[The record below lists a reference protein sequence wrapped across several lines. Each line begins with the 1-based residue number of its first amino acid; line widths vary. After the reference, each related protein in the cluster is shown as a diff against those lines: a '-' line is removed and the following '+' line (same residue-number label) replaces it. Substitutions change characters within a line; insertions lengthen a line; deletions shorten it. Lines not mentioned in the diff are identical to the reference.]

1 VRFQNDGMV
10 LWYGTSD
17 APAPDGPVSSA
28 TGNQVT
34 VAVQPPSPSN
44 TVQIV
49 YRVNG
54 GANATIHAA
63 LSRQDLVQKVQYFLG
78 KFPAFKP
85 GDKIDYIAV
94 GYAPGKQVPAKAD
107 AANLS
112 TSFNIAGGSAHA
124 ASPAASGGAAPAGAS
139 SAATPSAPPATGAV
153 AGKGPYKVDGY
164 IFFENGL
171 PAAGVAT
178 RLYDRGFGKAA
189 TKLGEITTDVNG
201 YYAIAY
207 EVKKGSANLEVRVVE
222 AHGAEI
228 ALCDTRHDADANE
241 VLNLVAPL
249 SVRPPAPEFARISA
263 DIAKETGSLH
273 LKDAK
278 EDDDQQDLTLI
289 ASATGWDARLVALA
303 ATAEQLAPASGISA
317 EILYGVL
324 RAGLP
329 TNKNQLARTKVEDF
343 ESALHEAA
351 AMGIVKVAPAAIAA
365 AGNAFEKYALATL
378 RAASA
383 QGTLSS
389 FTELLQHSGLTAAEQ
404 AAFEKVYF
412 AQGSNSD
419 QLWEKVEH
427 LGISKAKIEIL
438 KLQGRLFYL
447 TMNSAKLT
455 EQLQK
460 EVGSIEKLPSLAE
473 KDYFLPKTWKEL
485 LSKLAGN
492 NQKALAALIP
502 ATYGADTVEE
512 NLEAYTNDLARRIR
526 MSYPIYVIARMLETQ
541 DLHHGGKHP
550 GPKPALPP
558 FLRKAAALGFE
569 LGRTPVEQFVCKNK
583 KELLA
588 GVKADEGE
596 ELIEDLKRLQRLY
609 QITPSDESLKVL
621 LESGLKSAHDVA
633 RIPFDAFMRRFAP
646 RFPSLREA
654 ELVFRKAHQ
663 VKSTVLS
670 HSQMAKSA
678 TSSPGMFAT
687 SPPPAR
693 RQAAKNNL
701 IEHFPNMENLFGS
714 LDFCQC
720 SDCRSVLGPAAYLV
734 DILQFLDPH
743 PADWA
748 SFLSEWKSKHGNA
761 PYPWQN
767 ETEWKSQS
775 AHQGKG
781 HKDDSSKGEK
791 TPYEVFIERR
801 PDIPHL
807 PLTCENTNV
816 VLPYIDIVNEVLEYY
831 VAHDALSA
839 GSGYDTGNAKSE
851 ELLAEPHNV
860 LPAAYDKLQK
870 AKYPRPLPF
879 DLWLETVR
887 RFVEHFHVELAEIL
901 DIFRAS
907 SDLFPAA
914 AHARSYGLASVF
926 AEALRLSPAEYALFT
941 DAAVHHNWHQL
952 YGFES
957 ASEAANELASAKTLA
972 QRLGL
977 SYRDLIETINTWFVN
992 PQLHALVVLEK
1003 IGSELEEILR
1013 YKKSAASAKGCS
1025 DSGES
1030 SLKEENSAFEEHLTQ
1045 ATGSLENLSFDVK
1058 SWLEKAWQGGDLN
1071 HALVLSNPGD
1081 PSNFA
1086 QTTLVNADG
1095 SPADASVLL
1104 RLHLFVRLREKLGW
1118 TNRELDHALLVAIPK
1133 SYLPLTTAN
1142 MGAAFTTA
1150 LLYLAHFKTLE
1161 AQLNF
1166 GKEGRLKLLVL
1177 WNNIFTA
1184 GRDSMYAELFLRN
1197 SALKT
1202 EPGYQKVFDD
1212 PLGNY
1217 LSQPGVLLKDNL
1229 VAVEAALNVTASDME
1244 AVLVDAGSDVGTAAL
1259 TLDTVS
1265 LLYRH
1270 ALLARGLH
1278 IAVVDVLSLKAL
1290 SGLNPFQPLK
1300 PDHVTSV
1307 ADDYP
1312 LSQTL
1317 PFVEAENLIRESGF
1331 KVEDLNYLLR
1341 HQFDPVGKYRDD
1353 PNALLRLVKTLA
1365 TGLRSIQSQL
1375 AVPAD
1380 ASSLTDELLQQKAAL
1395 VLPAAA
1401 AAAFAAMWN
1410 GTIEYDAA
1418 QQGTAQANALD
1429 PTAFTQMADLTVS
1442 YDAVLQAQKL
1452 AYHGVLTDAR
1462 LAQLQAANASP
1473 LLVPLL
1479 AQVKAQESDFY
1490 NKYLSGFLSATDFQ
1504 NLFTPPPAGSTDA
1517 QTQSALAARRLLLAQ
1532 RLFPWVQQQLQ
1543 RQFVV
1548 DQLATST
1555 GANSSLLQSLLT
1567 SPWLL
1572 SDPKAAGAPLLKSF
1586 LALGNSGIDF
1596 ATYASSDGSGAAA
1609 AAQVA
1614 GSADTTNQIPTAAQS
1629 IQFQGYFE
1637 VPATGT
1643 YRFYALLG
1651 KQGAQAQLVTDQS
1664 PTPLIQGAAASDG
1677 AELSQTIDLKA
1688 GVPYFFTFSAGNLN
1702 GRNVVVSIQGES
1714 LPKNAMSG
1722 LVLYAKSAVDQA
1734 GRAWTLLSKTLLLMT
1749 KLALNERELRYL
1761 VSHAADFD
1769 NLSFSQMPVSAA
1781 DAAGIDPTILF
1792 RQFLRLAR
1800 YAKLKRE
1807 IAGGSD
1813 DLIGV
1818 FDNAQQ
1824 TYPASSDAGKAQ
1836 AALFDAVCQ
1845 LVANLTRRDLATVES
1860 AAVQLGIGPPQ
1871 AVVSGNVL
1879 TVALPQLRHENGLN
1893 RLWRALNL
1901 AQKLGVPVETV
1912 ARWATPSPDA
1922 AVAREVR
1929 HSVKA
1934 RYERE
1939 SWLTLAPTIFDRL
1952 RQRKRDALVAFIMQR
1967 NGFEDRNQLFEYFL
1981 IDPGMEPIVQTSRLR
1996 LAMSAVQTFVQRCLL
2011 NLEPEVQAAA
2021 LNADQWEW
2029 MKRYRVWE
2037 ANREIFLFP
2046 ENWLDPEFRDDKT
2059 DMFQELEGNLL
2070 QGDIT
2075 NDLAED
2081 ALFAYLKKLEVIARL
2096 EIVSVYAD
2104 QDPEEPE
2111 SNVLHVIGRTRNQPH
2126 KYYYRTFENQMWTAW
2141 EATGVD
2147 IDGDHVV
2154 GMVWQGCMNLF
2165 WLTFLDKP
2173 KQGDDGGGQQIDATK
2188 PMVMPTGVPHKEIN
2202 VQLNWSEYYQG
2213 QWTPRGSGGFGN
2225 PITVI
2230 VSAGF
2235 DQSAAYV
2242 HGEVEQDDEMEV
2254 ARINLHFEQAFAP
2267 DTRFPVPSTDPKAH
2281 VPRQPKPGPLDFAF
2295 EIISKNA
2302 PPQVVPGEAQLEPPF
2317 TGLKPEVNRFT
2328 APKAVQVRYVES
2340 IEQVDNNPPT
2350 VHMATRVIITAEDE
2364 REGSDQI
2371 TACPTPIHA
2380 ELPNVGLLVTPF
2392 FYQDSQH
2399 VFFVE
2404 PSLTESVIDK
2414 WEHWAI
2420 PFPAVATQRGAEG
2433 RLRVTPC
2440 FPRYKPPKTLPA
2452 SVRPFNGAFGP
2463 GERFHLLI
2471 PSDPTTG
2478 DRCEIHYGGHAIG
2491 VGGSKGAVQTPA
2503 SRPKPGSTP
2512 GKPKPAQ
2519 KPASKGAR
2527 K

>member
-1 VRFQNDGMV
+1 MRFQNDGMV

-17 APAPDGPVSSA
+17 APAPDGAVGSA

-54 GANATIHAA
+54 GAHAA
-63 LSRQDLVQKVQYFLG
+63 FYATVSRQDLVHKVQYFLG

-85 GDKIDYIAV
+85 GDQIEYIAV
-94 GYAPGKQVPAKAD
+94 GHAPGKQVPATAD

-112 TSFNIAGGSAHA
+112 TRFSIAGGSGHA
-124 ASPAASGGAAPAGAS
+124 ALSAGALVHAA
-139 SAATPSAPPATGAV
+139 SAATPPAPAATGAT

-171 PAAGVAT
+171 PAAGVQT

-189 TKLGEITTDVNG
+189 NKLGEIATDVNG

-207 EVKKGSANLEVRVVE
+207 DVKRGSVNLEVRVVD

-228 ALCDTRHDADANE
+228 VLCDTRHDAEANE

-249 SVRPPAPEFARISA
+249 SVRLPAPEFERISA

-289 ASATGWDARLVALA
+289 ANATGWDARLVALA
-303 ATAEQLAPASGISA
+303 ATAEHLAPEAGMTA
-317 EILYGVL
+317 ELLYGVL

-329 TNKNQLARTKVEDF
+329 TNKNQLARTKIEEF

-351 AMGIVKVAPAAIAA
+351 AMGIVKADHAAIAA
-365 AGNAFEKYALATL
+365 AKTAFEKWAMKTL
-378 RAASA
+378 REASA
-383 QGTLSS
+383 HGTVSS
-389 FTELLQHSGLTAAEQ
+389 FTELLEHSGLTAAEQ

-412 AQGSNSD
+412 AQGSQPD

-427 LGISKAKIEIL
+427 LGIAKEKIEIL
-438 KLQGRLFYL
+438 KLQGRLLYL

-455 EQLQK
+455 EHLQK
-460 EVGSIEKLPSLAE
+460 VVGSIEKLPTLAE
-473 KDYFLPKTWKEL
+473 KDYFQPKTWKDL
-485 LSKLAGN
+485 LHQLAAN

-512 NLEAYTNDLARRIR
+512 NLEAYSNDLARRIR
-526 MSYPIYVIARMLETQ
+526 MSYPVYVIARMLETQ
-541 DLHHGGKHP
+541 DLHHGGKQP
-550 GPKPALPP
+550 GPKPALPAC
-558 FLRKAAALGFE
+558 LRKAAELGFE
-569 LGRTPVEQFVCKNK
+569 LGRTPVEPFVCKNK
-583 KELLA
+583 KELFH
-588 GVKADEGE
+588 GVKPDEVE
-596 ELIEDLKRLQRLY
+596 ELIADIKRLQRLY

-633 RIPFDAFMRRFAP
+633 RIPFEDFMRRFGP
-646 RFPSLREA
+646 RFPSPREA

-670 HSQMAKSA
+670 HAQMAKSA
-678 TSSPGMFAT
+678 ASSPGMFAT

-693 RQAAKNNL
+693 RLAAKNNL
-701 IEHFPNMENLFGS
+701 LEHFPNMENLFGS

-720 SDCRSVLGPAAYLV
+720 QECRSVLGPAAYLV

-743 PADWA
+743 PADWS
-748 SFLSEWKSKHGNA
+748 SFLAEWKSKHGNA
-761 PYPWQN
+761 PYPYRN
-767 ETEWKSQS
+767 EAEWKSHAARSGSGQN
-775 AHQGKG
+775 
-781 HKDDSSKGEK
+781 KDGSKGEK
-791 TPYEVFIERR
+791 TPYEVFLERR
-801 PDIPHL
+801 PDIAHL

-839 GSGYDTGNAKSE
+839 NSGYDTGNAKSE

-860 LPAAYDKLQK
+860 LPAAYEKLEK

-887 RFVEHFHVELAEIL
+887 RFVGHFDMDLSEIL
-901 DIFRAS
+901 EIFCPNN
-907 SDLFPAA
+907 DLFAAA
-914 AHARSYGLASVF
+914 AHAKSYGLASVF
-926 AEALRLSPAEYALFT
+926 AEALGLAPAEYALFT
-941 DAAVHHNWHQL
+941 DATAHHRWHEL
-952 YGFES
+952 YGFEN
-957 ASEAANELASAKTLA
+957 ASEAAGELLSAKTLA
-972 QRLGL
+972 GRLGL
-977 SYRDLIETINTWFVN
+977 SYRDLIENINTWFVN
-992 PQLHALVVLEK
+992 PQLHALVALEK

-1013 YKKSAASAKGCS
+1013 YKKAAASAQGCS
-1025 DSGES
+1025 GSGEGL
-1030 SLKEENSAFEEHLTQ
+1030 LKEDKTAFEEHLTL
-1045 ATGSLENLSFDVK
+1045 ATGSLENLNFDVK
-1058 SWLEKAWQGGDLN
+1058 SWLEKAWQSGDLN

-1086 QTTLVNADG
+1086 QTSLVNVDG
-1095 SPADASVLL
+1095 SPADASVFL

-1118 TNRELDHALLVAIPK
+1118 TAKELDHALQVAIPK

-1161 AQLNF
+1161 ARLNF
-1166 GKEGRLKLLVL
+1166 GKDSRLKMLVL

-1229 VAVEAALNVTASDME
+1229 VAVEAALNMTASDME
-1244 AVLVDAGSDVGTAAL
+1244 AVLVDAGSDVNTAAL

-1270 ALLARGLH
+1270 ALLAKALH
-1278 IAVVDVLSLKAL
+1278 IGVSDLVSLKTL
-1290 SGLNPFQPLK
+1290 SGLNPFRTLK
-1300 PDHVTSV
+1300 SDHVTAV

-1317 PFVEAENLIRESGF
+1317 PFVEAESLLRESGF

-1353 PNALLRLVKTLA
+1353 PPALLRLVKTLA
-1365 TGLRSIQSQL
+1365 TGLKSIQTQL
-1375 AVPAD
+1375 AVPTD
-1380 ASSLTDELLQQKAAL
+1380 ASALSDELLLQKAAL
-1395 VLPAAA
+1395 VLPADAA
-1401 AAAFAAMWN
+1401 AVFSAMWN
-1410 GTIEYDAA
+1410 GSIEYDAA
-1418 QQGTAQANALD
+1418 QPGAPAHALD
-1429 PTAFTQMADLTVS
+1429 PAAFAQMADLTVS

-1452 AYHGVLTDAR
+1452 AYRGVLTDTR

-1473 LLVPLL
+1473 TLASLL
-1479 AQVKAQESDFY
+1479 AQVKAQETDFY
-1490 NKYLSGFLSATDFQ
+1490 NKYLSGFLSAADLQ
-1504 NLFTPPPAGSTDA
+1504 NLFTLPPAGATDA
-1517 QTQSALAARRLLLAQ
+1517 QTQSALATRRLLLAQ

-1555 GANSSLLQSLLT
+1555 SADSSLLQSLLT
-1567 SPWLL
+1567 LPWLL
-1572 SDPKAAGAPLLKSF
+1572 SDPLAAGAPLLNSF
-1586 LALGNSGIDF
+1586 LALGNPGIDL
-1596 ATYASSDGSGAAA
+1596 TCYASNDASGTAVAALVTA
-1609 AAQVA
+1609 
-1614 GSADTTNQIPTAAQS
+1614 SADTTHQIPTGAQS
-1629 IQFQGYFE
+1629 LVLQGYFE

-1643 YRFYALLG
+1643 YRFFALLG
-1651 KQGAQAQLVTDQS
+1651 KQGTQAQLVTDQS
-1664 PTPLIQGAAASDG
+1664 PVPLMQGIAASDG
-1677 AELSQTIDLKA
+1677 AELSQAIDLKA
-1688 GVPYFFTFSAGNLN
+1688 GVPCFFTFTAGNLN
-1702 GRNVVVSIQGES
+1702 GGNVVLSMQGES

-1722 LVLYAKSAVDQA
+1722 LVLYAKSAVDRA
-1734 GRAWTLLSKTLLLMT
+1734 ARAWTLLCKTLLAMT

-1761 VSHAADFD
+1761 LSHAADFD

-1781 DAAGIDPTILF
+1781 DAAGIDPSILF
-1792 RQFLRLAR
+1792 RPLLRLAR
-1800 YAKLKRE
+1800 YAKLKQE
-1807 IAGGSD
+1807 IAGGGD
-1813 DLIGV
+1813 GLIGI
-1818 FDNAQQ
+1818 FENAQQ
-1824 TYPASSDAGKAQ
+1824 SYPAATDAGKAES
-1836 AALFDAVCQ
+1836 ALFNTVCQ
-1845 LVANLTRRDLATVES
+1845 QVANLTRRDLAAVQS
-1860 AAVQLGIGPPQ
+1860 AAVQLGIGPPR
-1871 AVVSGNVL
+1871 AVVSGNML
-1879 TVALPQLRHENGLN
+1879 TVALPQLRQETGLR
-1893 RLWRALNL
+1893 RLWRAMNL

-1922 AVAREVR
+1922 AIAREVR

-1967 NGFEDRNQLFEYFL
+1967 DGFVDRNQLFEYFL

-1996 LAMSAVQTFVQRCLL
+1996 LAISAVQTFVQRCLL
-2011 NLEPEVQAAA
+2011 NLEPEVNSAA
-2021 LNADQWEW
+2021 LNAAQWEW

-2059 DMFQELEGNLL
+2059 DMFQELEGDLL

-2081 ALFAYLKKLEVIARL
+2081 ALFAYLKKLEVVARL
-2096 EIVSVYAD
+2096 EIVSIFAD

-2111 SNVLHVIGRTRNQPH
+2111 SSVLHVIGRTRNHPH

-2141 EATGVD
+2141 EAADVD

-2154 GMVWQGCMNLF
+2154 GVVWQGRMNLF

-2173 KQGDDGGGQQIDATK
+2173 KTGDDGGGQQIDATK
-2188 PMVMPTGVPHKEIN
+2188 PMVMPTGVPHKEVQ

-2213 QWTPRGSGGFGN
+2213 QWTARGSGGFGN
-2225 PITVI
+2225 PVTVI
-2230 VSAGF
+2230 VKASF
-2235 DQSAAYV
+2235 DQSAVYV
-2242 HGEVEQDDEMEV
+2242 HGTVQQEGEIEV
-2254 ARINLHFEQAFAP
+2254 ARINLHFDEAFAP
-2267 DTRFPVPSTDPKAH
+2267 DTRFPAPSTDPKAH
-2281 VPRQPKPGPLDFAF
+2281 RPRQPVPGPLDFAF

-2302 PPQVVPGEAQLEPPF
+2302 PPRVVPGEAQLEPPF
-2317 TGLKPEVNRFT
+2317 MGLKPEVNRFI
-2328 APKAVQVRYVES
+2328 APKAIKVRYVES
-2340 IEQVDNNPPT
+2340 IEQVDNQPPT
-2350 VHMATRVIITAEDE
+2350 VHMATRVIMTTEDE

-2380 ELPNVGLLVTPF
+2380 DLPNVGLLVTPF

-2399 VFFVE
+2399 VFFVK
-2404 PSLTESVIDK
+2404 PSLSESVIDK

-2420 PFPAVATQRGAEG
+2420 PFPAVATQRGAQG
-2433 RLRVTPC
+2433 RLRLAPC
-2440 FPRYKPPKTLPA
+2440 FPRYKPPKMLPA
-2452 SVRPFNGAFGP
+2452 GVRPFNGVFGP
-2463 GERFHLLI
+2463 GERFQLLI
-2471 PSDPTTG
+2471 PVDPTTG
-2478 DRCEIHYGGHAIG
+2478 DHSEIHFGGHAIG
-2491 VGGSKGAVQTPA
+2491 AGGGKGAVQTPA
-2503 SRPKPGSTP
+2503 SKSKSGSTSA
-2512 GKPKPAQ
+2512 KSKPAG
-2519 KPASKGAR
+2519 KSASKGGR

>member
-1 VRFQNDGMV
+1 MV

-17 APAPDGPVSSA
+17 APAPEGPVSSA
-28 TGNQVT
+28 TGTQVT

-49 YRVNG
+49 YWVNG
-54 GANATIHAA
+54 VAKPPIPAP

-78 KFPAFKP
+78 SFIGLHP
-85 GDKIDYIAV
+85 GDKVNYIAV

-112 TSFNIAGGSAHA
+112 LSTSFNIAGGSAHA
-124 ASPAASGGAAPAGAS
+124 ASPAASGATAPAGSA
-139 SAATPSAPPATGAV
+139 SAATPNAPPATGAV
-153 AGKGPYKVDGY
+153 AGKGPYRIDGY

-171 PAAGVAT
+171 PATGVST
-178 RLYDRGFGKAA
+178 RLYDLGFGKAA

-207 EVKKGSANLEVRVVE
+207 DVKKGSANLEVRVAD

-228 ALCDTRHDADANE
+228 ALCDTRHDAEANE

-249 SVRPPAPEFARISA
+249 SVRPPAPEYERISA

-289 ASATGWDARLVALA
+289 ASATGWDARLVAMA
-303 ATAEQLAPASGISA
+303 ATAEQLATGAGISA
-317 EILYGVL
+317 EIFYGVL

-329 TNKNQLARTKVEDF
+329 INKNQLARTKVEDF
-343 ESALHEAA
+343 ESALHDAVV
-351 AMGIVKVAPAAIAA
+351 MGVVKAAPAAIAA
-365 AGNAFEKYALATL
+365 AKTAFEKWALATL
-378 RAASA
+378 KAASA
-383 QGTLSS
+383 NGTLSN
-389 FTELLQHSGLTAAEQ
+389 FTELLEHSGLTASEQ

-427 LGISKAKIEIL
+427 LGISKEKIAVL

-460 EVGSIEKLPSLAE
+460 EVGSIEKLSTLAE
-473 KDYFLPKTWKEL
+473 KDYFLPKTWKDL
-485 LSKLAGN
+485 LEKLAGK

-550 GPKPALPP
+550 GPKPALPAC
-558 FLRKAAALGFE
+558 LRKAAALGFE
-569 LGRTPVEQFVCKNK
+569 LGRAAVEPFVCKNK
-583 KELLA
+583 KALLE
-588 GVKADEGE
+588 GVKPDEGE
-596 ELIEDLKRLQRLY
+596 ELIEDIKRLQRLY

-621 LESGLKSAHDVA
+621 LDSGLKSAHDVA
-633 RIPFDAFMRRFAP
+633 RIPYDAFMRRFGP
-646 RFPSLREA
+646 RFPSMREA

-693 RQAAKNNL
+693 RQAAQNNL
-701 IEHFPNMENLFGS
+701 IEHFPNMESLFGS

-743 PADWA
+743 PSDWS
-748 SFLSEWKSKHGNA
+748 SFLAEWKSKHGNA
-761 PYPWQN
+761 PYPWQS
-767 ETEWKSQS
+767 ETEWKSQ
-775 AHQGKG
+775 AAQKGKG
-781 HKDDSSKGEK
+781 KKKDGDSKGEK

-839 GSGYDTGNAKSE
+839 DSGYDTGNAKSE

-901 DIFRAS
+901 EIFCPS
-907 SDLFPAA
+907 GELFHSAG
-914 AHARSYGLASVF
+914 HSKSYGLASVF
-926 AEALRLSPAEYALFT
+926 AESLGLSPTEYALFT
-941 DAAVHHNWHQL
+941 DAKVHHNWHEL

-957 ASEAANELASAKTLA
+957 AAEAASELVSAKTLA

-977 SYRDLIETINTWFVN
+977 SYRELIETINTWFVN
-992 PQLHALVVLEK
+992 PQLHALVTLEK
-1003 IGSELEEILR
+1003 IGSELEEIQR
-1013 YKKSAASAKGCS
+1013 YKKAAALAKGCS
-1025 DSGES
+1025 DSGENA
-1030 SLKEENSAFEEHLTQ
+1030 LKEEKTAFEGHLTQ
-1045 ATGSLENLSFDVK
+1045 ATTALENLTFDVK
-1058 SWLEKAWQGGDLN
+1058 SWLEKAWQSGDFN
-1071 HALVLSNPGD
+1071 QALLLSNTGD

-1086 QTTLVNADG
+1086 ETTLVNVDG
-1095 SPADASVLL
+1095 SPADASVFL

-1118 TNRELDHALLVAIPK
+1118 SNKDLDHALLTAIPK

-1150 LLYLAHFKTLE
+1150 LLYLAHFKALE
-1161 AQLNF
+1161 TRLNF

-1197 SALKT
+1197 SALKS
-1202 EPGYQKVFDD
+1202 EPAYQKVFDD

-1229 VAVEAALNVTASDME
+1229 VAVEAALSMTASDIE
-1244 AVLVDAGSDVGTAAL
+1244 AVLVDAGSDVSTAAL

-1270 ALLARGLH
+1270 AILAKALH
-1278 IAVVDVLSLKAL
+1278 IGVVDVVSLKAL

-1300 PDHVTSV
+1300 TDHVTSV

-1331 KVEDLNYLLR
+1331 KVEDVNYLLR
-1341 HQFDPVGKYRDD
+1341 HQFDPVGKYRDG

-1365 TGLRSIQSQL
+1365 TELKSIQTQL

-1380 ASSLTDELLQQKAAL
+1380 GSSLTDELLQQKAAL
-1395 VLPAAA
+1395 VLPSDAATV
-1401 AAAFAAMWN
+1401 FSAMWN
-1410 GTIEYDAA
+1410 GTIQYNAA

-1429 PTAFTQMADLTVS
+1429 PTALAQMTNLTVS
-1442 YDAVLQAQKL
+1442 YDPVLQAQKL
-1452 AYHGVLTDAR
+1452 VYTGVLTDAQ

-1473 LLVPLL
+1473 LLASLL
-1479 AQVKAQESDFY
+1479 TQVKAQESDFLSR
-1490 NKYLSGFLSATDFQ
+1490 YLSGFLSAADFQ

-1543 RQFVV
+1543 RQFVI

-1555 GANSSLLQSLLT
+1555 GADPSLLQSLLT
-1567 SPWLL
+1567 LPWLL
-1572 SDPKAAGAPLLKSF
+1572 SDPKTAGAPLLNSF
-1586 LALGNSGIDF
+1586 LALGTPGIDL
-1596 ATYASSDGSGAAA
+1596 ACYQSSDGSGAA
-1609 AAQVA
+1609 VA
-1614 GSADTTNQIPTAAQS
+1614 THVSGSADTTGQIPPGAQS

-1637 VPATGT
+1637 APATGT

-1651 KQGAQAQLVTDQS
+1651 KQGAQAQLTTDQS
-1664 PTPLIQGAAASDG
+1664 SVPLIQGAAASDG

-1688 GVPYFFTFSAGNLN
+1688 GVPCFFTFTAGNLN
-1702 GRNVVVSIQGES
+1702 GGNAVVSIQGES

-1722 LVLYAKSAVDQA
+1722 LVLYAKSAVDQT
-1734 GRAWTLLSKTLLLMT
+1734 GRAWTLLSKTLLVMS

-1769 NLSFSQMPVSAA
+1769 NVSFSQIPVSAA

-1792 RQFLRLAR
+1792 RQFQRVAR

-1807 IAGGSD
+1807 IAGGGD
-1813 DLIGV
+1813 ELIGI
-1818 FDNAQQ
+1818 FDSAQQ
-1824 TYPASSDAGKAQ
+1824 TYPASSDAVKAQ
-1836 AALFDAVCQ
+1836 SAAFDAVCQ
-1845 LVANLTRRDLATVES
+1845 QVANLTRRELATVES

-1871 AVVSGNVL
+1871 AVVSANVL
-1879 TVALPQLRHENGLN
+1879 TVALPQLRNEVGLN

-1901 AQKLGVPVETV
+1901 AQKLGVTVETV
-1912 ARWATPSPDA
+1912 ARWATPATDVA
-1922 AVAREVR
+1922 IAREVR

-1939 SWLTLAPTIFDRL
+1939 NWLTLAPTIFDRL

-1967 NGFEDRNQLFEYFL
+1967 NGFDDRNQLFEFFL

-2021 LNADQWEW
+2021 LNADNWEW

-2075 NDLAED
+2075 NDSAED
-2081 ALFAYLKKLEVIARL
+2081 ALFEYLKKLEIVARL
-2096 EIVSVYAD
+2096 EIVTIYAE

-2141 EATGVD
+2141 EATAVD

-2154 GMVWQGCMNLF
+2154 GVVWQGRMNLF

-2173 KQGDDGGGQQIDATK
+2173 KQGDDGGGQSVDATK
-2188 PMVMPTGVPHKEIN
+2188 PMVLPTAVPHKEVN
-2202 VQLNWSEYYQG
+2202 VQLNWCEYYQG

-2225 PITVI
+2225 PVTVI
-2230 VSAGF
+2230 VNADF

-2242 HGEVEQDDEMEV
+2242 HGEVQQDGEMEV
-2254 ARINLHFEQAFAP
+2254 ARINVHFEKAFAP

-2281 VPRQPKPGPLDFAF
+2281 RPRQPVAGPLDFAF

-2302 PPQVVPGEAQLEPPF
+2302 PPLVVPGEAQLQPPF
-2317 TGLKPEVNRFT
+2317 PGLKAEVNRFA

-2350 VHMATRVIITAEDE
+2350 VHMATRVIMTTEDE

-2420 PFPAVATQRGAEG
+2420 PFPLVATQRGAEG
-2433 RLRVTPC
+2433 RLRLAPC

-2452 SVRPFNGAFGP
+2452 SVRPFNGVFGP
-2463 GERFHLLI
+2463 GERFHLEI
-2471 PSDPTTG
+2471 PSDPTTD
-2478 DRCEIHYGGHAIG
+2478 DRCEIHYGGHTIG
-2491 VGGSKGAVQTPA
+2491 SGGGKGAVQAPA
-2503 SRPKPGSTP
+2503 SRSKPGSTP
-2512 GKPKPAQ
+2512 SKSKSAGKS
-2519 KPASKGAR
+2519 ASKGAR